1 MKAAACLLIVW
12 LLHRHHH
19 RMGHRLDFV
28 AEVSFGIF
36 FIHSYFISA
45 IKVATVY
52 LVDGAVYKGV
62 GGDVIPGSLPML
74 LLYAGTALLLS
85 TFTIRVVKKVL
96 GKHSRK
102 IIGA

>member
-1 MKAAACLLIVW
+1 
-12 LLHRHHH
+12 
-19 RMGHRLDFV
+19 MGHRLNFV

-36 FIHSYFISA
+36 FIHAYFISA

-52 LVDGAVYKGV
+52 LMEGSVYKGV

-74 LLYAGTALLLS
+74 LLYAGAALLLS
-85 TFTIRVVKKVL
+85 TATIWVVKKIL

-102 IIGA
+102 LIGA